1 LSASSPHCT
10 SRMPTTRASCVQ
22 RWMCRCLTG
31 PLPGSTPLSCRS
43 LTRGTHLASPLVRV
57 PRSFSP
63 RKTRAWLVD
72 PGARIRLLRVTSR
85 ADLANAT
92 LEPRRASRRPNRIP
106 VARPS
111 LLPHVRYP
119 LKYGA
124 ARPTM
129 TPFLSPG
136 QPQNREEKCVVA
148 GVQGTGMGPPP

>member
-1 LSASSPHCT
+1 VCRVAARGPKTELVFHLGLLRTSARSARIIADSAPILN
-10 SRMPTTRASCVQ
+10 RA
-22 RWMCRCLTG
+22 CRA
-31 PLPGSTPLSCRS
+31 P
-43 LTRGTHLASPLVRV
+43 
-57 PRSFSP
+57 FSP

-85 ADLANAT
+85 TDLANAT
-92 LEPRRASRRPNRIP
+92 LEPRRVSRRPNRIP

-148 GVQGTGMGPPP
+148 GVQGTGVGPPP